1 MTRLKAHF
9 SDGAVN
15 AACKRLRGT
24 GLVVASRSDLWNTR
38 CGAAESETLYLW
50 RQGKRSTRHKLHNVF
65 SLTVHCRHNI
75 TFQANVFL
83 SRSVSSLVSKAFVIF
98 RYYNLNTVSI
108 EKNVEFLFEIYLYAV
123 KAKQFRYTPWWRL
136 GGEEV

>member
-1 MTRLKAHF
+1 MKPLKANF
-9 SDGAVN
+9 SDGAVK
-15 AACKRLRGT
+15 AVCKSLRVT
-24 GLVVASRSDLWNTR
+24 GRVVASRNDLWNTR

-75 TFQANVFL
+75 TFQANVFF

-98 RYYNLNTVSI
+98 TYYNLNAVSI
-108 EKNVEFLFEIYLYAV
+108 EKNMEFLFEIYLYAV
-123 KAKQFRYTPWWRL
+123 KA
-136 GGEEV
+136 